1 MIQHKAGNDARAV
14 STCDLDKPP
23 TLVHIDA
30 LLAVELVNEALRFY
44 CTKCVVYLYLLVLG
58 RIYIAATIQRNIM

>member
-1 MIQHKAGNDARAV
+1 MMHVN
-14 STCDLDKPP
+14 STCDLDKLP

-30 LLAVELVNEALRFY
+30 LLAVELVNEALRLY

-58 RIYIAATIQRNIM
+58 RIAATVQQNVM